1 MINVDFP
8 PDNHFPT
15 SNLNAVFHQ
24 IKTFTFLITIIDHF
38 HSLWG
43 KLQVTL
49 FSIVLMHIVCN
60 VLRIFL
66 GILVVS
72 SIGIIVIIIGII
84 AIIVIMSCALVLL
97 PSLQCNAL
105 SYSLVSLSYALVS
118 SLYLNYISAHQRY
131 KWSVFVFTTST
142 SPLSGWAT
150 SSFEPQST
158 PTQPTPPL
166 SGWAKSRTYK
176 SYVRN
181 TQQGLIKGHLH
192 LFTSDLY
199 FHSAHPP
206 DPVIGFLSNICWGD
220 VLGVTGSFV
229 GDGELL
235 LKLPRLLFHLVTF

>member
-1 MINVDFP
+1 MSNVDFP

-15 SNLNAVFHQ
+15 SFFHQ

-142 SPLSGWAT
+142 SHRCGW
-150 SSFEPQST
+150 
-158 PTQPTPPL
+158 
-166 SGWAKSRTYK
+166 GKKIKSC
-176 SYVRN
+176 
-181 TQQGLIKGHLH
+181 G
-192 LFTSDLY
+192 
-199 FHSAHPP
+199 
-206 DPVIGFLSNICWGD
+206 
-220 VLGVTGSFV
+220 
-229 GDGELL
+229 
-235 LKLPRLLFHLVTF
+235 

>member
-118 SLYLNYISAHQRY
+118 LSYSLSSSLYLNYISAHQRY

-150 SSFEPQST
+150 SSCKPQST
-158 PTQPTPPL
+158 PTQPNP
-166 SGWAKSRTYK
+166 
-176 SYVRN
+176 N
-181 TQQGLIKGHLH
+181 
-192 LFTSDLY
+192 
-199 FHSAHPP
+199 
-206 DPVIGFLSNICWGD
+206 
-220 VLGVTGSFV
+220 
-229 GDGELL
+229 
-235 LKLPRLLFHLVTF
+235 KLAMV

>member
-84 AIIVIMSCALVLL
+84 AIIVIMSCV
-97 PSLQCNAL
+97 
-105 SYSLVSLSYALVS
+105 LVS

-142 SPLSGWAT
+142 YPLSGWAT

-206 DPVIGFLSNICWGD
+206 DPVIGFWSNICWGD